1 MGTRPARQGRARLAA
16 ADPAAAIPAR
26 ATRRNRPDSTRARPR
41 STAIPARELDDR
53 GQERANPPDMP
64 QLTLHSPLGELT
76 VSEEDGQIVALDWGR
91 GRDQAVTPV
100 LAEAREQLHD
110 WFDGKRG
117 DFHLPLSPHGTDF
130 QKRVWQAMRDI
141 PPGRTATYGEIARA
155 LGSSARAVGMA
166 CGANPIPVIIPCHRV
181 VAASGRLGGYSG
193 EGGAETKRYLL
204 RLEAAF
210 VQELLP

>member
-1 MGTRPARQGRARLAA
+1 
-16 ADPAAAIPAR
+16 
-26 ATRRNRPDSTRARPR
+26 
-41 STAIPARELDDR
+41 
-53 GQERANPPDMP
+53 MP

-110 WFDGKRG
+110 WFDGKRS
-117 DFHLPLSPHGTDF
+117 DFRLPLSPHGTDF
-130 QKRVWQAMRDI
+130 QKRVWQAMREI
-141 PPGRTATYGEIARA
+141 PPGRTAAYGEIAKA

-166 CGANPIPVIIPCHRV
+166 CGANPIPIIIPCHRV

-210 VQELLP
+210 AQELLP